1 MNAATETKIT
11 RNYIKHNY
19 EPGLSKE
26 EKAKQRRALRAS
38 LKAAATTPAP
48 VEPTVEITP
57 EPVIEPTATEPT
69 EQAEQSEQIQA
80 TVENLK
86 QALNRRDKKSKHKTA
101 K

>member
-11 RNYIKHNY
+11 RNYIKHSY

-69 EQAEQSEQIQA
+69 EQAEQIQA